1 MLQEKCLILEA
12 IRTVE
17 ERCHGKESCTLQAA
31 PDTLARGLRDPCP
44 GVRYS
49 AVQYSTVQ
57 YSTVQYIT
65 VQPPTSS
72 RDIGRYRDTV
82 T

>member
-17 ERCHGKESCTLQAA
+17 ERCHGKEGCTLQAA

-49 AVQYSTVQ
+49 AVQCSSVQ
-57 YSTVQYIT
+57 YST

-72 RDIGRYRDTV
+72 RDMGRYRDTV